1 MWSDEVASV
10 SISVQH
16 GHTLWRAIASDGGS
30 MSAYYLLLHTLFLA
44 GIGQSPVTVR
54 LASVV
59 AFVATVPF
67 LYGLLRRCWGSEIA
81 VVATAI
87 VVTNRMVITKAQEAR
102 GYSLGLFLVVVAA
115 WLLNIAV
122 ERISVPRFV
131 AWAVVSALACY
142 SLLLSPLFAVAQL
155 LSLGTLRRRS
165 RLVRAAVIAAVVAAL
180 AVVPLALMALNRGTA
195 QIDWIAPLSAATVK
209 GFLYGLVVPWF
220 PTWLRWLMLVFIV
233 VGVVRAALEAAHSE
247 AGSLERWQRV
257 LWLSWAGFPLAC
269 LLAISS
275 QVSLL
280 QSDYLIASVPAFAV
294 LATLGITSVA
304 EWAAS
309 GAAAV
314 VDKLRAGQSSPERRV
329 PLAGPVLVA
338 VVAGLVVVNPLV
350 RSWGRYGAV
359 IENGP
364 GTTRLVVSL
373 ARPGDAII
381 FDQPAQRM
389 IFNYYLLA
397 DFDKAGRHRFLPVPV
412 WPADA
417 WGSQLPY
424 AADHRL
430 PTPAATTALRGRF
443 ARIWVVDGGWAPL
456 KRYLAQSRTMLATLH
471 RDYPVAGETDLK
483 GVKVLL
489 FSTSGP
495 LPPGMHPWAGGT

>member
-1 MWSDEVASV
+1 M
-10 SISVQH
+10 
-16 GHTLWRAIASDGGS
+16 
-30 MSAYYLLLHTLFLA
+30 
-44 GIGQSPVTVR
+44 
-54 LASVV
+54 

-294 LATLGITSVA
+294 LATLGITTRSPS
-304 EWAAS
+304 WAAS
-309 GAAAV
+309 GCC
-314 VDKLRAGQSSPERRV
+314 RGRRQA
-329 PLAGPVLVA
+329 PGRTELTGEAGPRRRPGA
-338 VVAGLVVVNPLV
+338 RGDRGRPLSSAT
-350 RSWGRYGAV
+350 RSCAPGAV
-359 IENGP
+359 
-364 GTTRLVVSL
+364 T
-373 ARPGDAII
+373 
-381 FDQPAQRM
+381 
-389 IFNYYLLA
+389 
-397 DFDKAGRHRFLPVPV
+397 GR
-412 WPADA
+412 
-417 WGSQLPY
+417 S
-424 AADHRL
+424 
-430 PTPAATTALRGRF
+430 
-443 ARIWVVDGGWAPL
+443 
-456 KRYLAQSRTMLATLH
+456 SRTVPGPRDSSSRSHAPAT
-471 RDYPVAGETDLK
+471 RSSSISPRRG
-483 GVKVLL
+483 
-489 FSTSGP
+489 
-495 LPPGMHPWAGGT
+495 